1 MPSYNDLSIR
11 VRRSIEPIS
20 VSDRSIGMGIMYER
34 IAVSAS
40 PCYRM
45 TALLVLIQTSLK
57 NTKWATEAEE
67 WPTP

>member
-1 MPSYNDLSIR
+1 
-11 VRRSIEPIS
+11 
-20 VSDRSIGMGIMYER
+20 MGIMYER